1 MGFNTASKRMAQSGF
16 CGFYLAVDQPGTLQA
31 GESFV
36 LVPGPRRASV
46 PERFAAKMFK
56 HLA

>member
-1 MGFNTASKRMAQSGF
+1 MAQSGF